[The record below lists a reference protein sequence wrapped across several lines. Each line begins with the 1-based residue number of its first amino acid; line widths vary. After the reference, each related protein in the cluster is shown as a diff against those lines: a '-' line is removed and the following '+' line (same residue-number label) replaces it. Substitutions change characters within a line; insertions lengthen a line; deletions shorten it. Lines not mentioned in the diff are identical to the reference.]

1 MRVVHSIHRNL
12 LGALAGIVALLFCL
26 TPFRAS
32 DTLPA
37 RLTDAEFWQLV
48 TDYSEPDGTFIS
60 DNYVSNERSYQQVL
74 ANLAA
79 GRKPASGYI
88 GVGPEQN
95 FTYILSLQ
103 PKIAF
108 VVDIRRQNLIEHLMY
123 KALFELSAN
132 RAEFLSKLF
141 SRKPLDSV
149 GENATLAVMFESL
162 ADQPPDFQ
170 LFRSNL
176 AAIQN
181 HLTQDHG
188 FRLSDSDLESLQKIF
203 QAFRDGGFDLTYS
216 GPGRAPGTM
225 PSFAEIM
232 LQTDREGVNRGFLA
246 TEENFQYLRVLQ
258 RKNLLIPV
266 VGDFAGPHAL
276 TDVGAYLKE
285 HGATVTAFYTSNVE
299 QYLFMY
305 DVWRGFYSNVATLPV
320 NSKSVFIRGLIRT
333 PAGTFS
339 SSPALP
345 ITSHY
350 ETGLF
355 PIADLADAFKAGLVR
370 SYADIVKNRQ

>member
-1 MRVVHSIHRNL
+1 MRPVHSIHRNL
-12 LGALAGIVALLFCL
+12 FGALAGILTLLFCL
-26 TPFRAS
+26 APFRAA

-37 RLTDAEFWQLV
+37 RLTDAEFWKLV
-48 TDYSEPDGTFIS
+48 SDCSEPDRSFIS

-74 ANLAA
+74 ADLAA

-149 GENATLAVMFESL
+149 GENASLAVMFEAL
-162 ADQPPDFQ
+162 ANQPPDIP
-170 LFRSNL
+170 LFRLNL
-176 AAIQN
+176 EAIQD
-181 HLTQDHG
+181 HLTQVHG
-188 FRLSDSDLESLQKIF
+188 FRLSDGDLASLQKIF
-203 QAFRDGGFDLTYS
+203 QAFRDGGFDLTYN
-216 GPGRAPGTM
+216 GPGRTPGPM
-225 PSFAEIM
+225 PSFAEVM
-232 LQTDREGVNRGFLA
+232 MQTDREGVNRGFLA
-246 TEENFQYLRVLQ
+246 TEENFQYLRELQ

-266 VGDFAGPHAL
+266 VGDFAGPQAL
-276 TDVGAYLKE
+276 KSVGGYLRD

-299 QYLFMY
+299 QYLFMN
-305 DVWRGFYSNVATLPV
+305 DVWKGFYSNVATLPV
-320 NSKSVFIRGLIRT
+320 NSKSVFVRGLIRT
-333 PAGTFS
+333 PAGAYS
-339 SSPALP
+339 SSPVLP

-355 PIADLADAFKAGLVR
+355 SIADLADAFKAGMVR
-370 SYADIVKNRQ
+370 SYEDIVKNRQ